1 MLENRRRRTEDGK
14 RTMDATA
21 ILRLGWMFRSLC
33 SAIAPLA
40 LIVFL
45 NAQAAA
51 DNAPPDGHQVF
62 MQSGC
67 FACHGEMG
75 NGGVGPRFRE
85 DRFLTFSDYVVGQIL
100 IGRSVM
106 PAFADKLDDQQ
117 IAAVASYIRGS
128 WGNQFGE
135 VKPEEVAQVRKQL
148 QQEEQALSGSALPR
162 QPLPANQPGAVKK
175 IQ

>member
-1 MLENRRRRTEDGK
+1 MLFRATVQNHSRAPRSAR
-14 RTMDATA
+14 ATA
-21 ILRLGWMFRSLC
+21 LASLGAILLL
-33 SAIAPLA
+33 SAP
-40 LIVFL
+40 
-45 NAQAAA
+45 AAA
-51 DNAPPDGHQVF
+51 VDKPPPDGHQVF

-85 DRFLTFSDYVVGQIL
+85 DRFLAFTDYVVGQIL

-117 IAAVASYIRGS
+117 IAAVASYIRDS

-135 VKPEEVAQVRKQL
+135 VKPQEVAQVRKL
-148 QQEEQALSGSALPR
+148 LEQEQQALSGSSEPR
-162 QPLPANQPGAVKK
+162 QPPPANQPGAVKK